1 MDEWLPLAGVTMA
14 LLSLIGGLFA
24 WLRRQIQMT
33 ILEQEH
39 TTAWRTKVGIDI
51 EHLKK
56 RLDQHGEDLKG
67 IAEKADIASWKIAT
81 EKDIER
87 LNERLNELYDR
98 APAK

>member
-1 MDEWLPLAGVTMA
+1 MDEWIPLAGVTMA

-24 WLRRQIQMT
+24 WFRRQIQMT
-33 ILEQEH
+33 TMEQED

-51 EHLKK
+51 EHLNK
-56 RLDQHGEDLKG
+56 RLDQHGEDLKA